1 MNRENKRLK
10 NEEMDSV
17 EQLYVPTGKAVCLV
31 FAITCAAFVPIN
43 LIVGNTM
50 MAAVNGSISLVML
63 LGWLSI
69 VVSGSLRLAVP
80 IIMLVLILVTLQ
92 YLITGGQ
99 EGFSILW
106 ILLIPPFATYILDLK
121 KAIAVS
127 VFIWLIVCAGL
138 WTPLNACCYD
148 YTRTFEIRFPILYAV
163 EIVIAIMIK
172 RKITWVEQRRTED
185 FA

>member
-1 MNRENKRLK
+1 
-10 NEEMDSV
+10 MDSV

-43 LIVGNTM
+43 LSVGNTM

-106 ILLIPPFATYILDLK
+106 ILLIPPFAT
-121 KAIAVS
+121 
-127 VFIWLIVCAGL
+127 
-138 WTPLNACCYD
+138 
-148 YTRTFEIRFPILYAV
+148 
-163 EIVIAIMIK
+163 
-172 RKITWVEQRRTED
+172 
-185 FA
+185 